1 MTTALYR
8 RYRPESFAELI
19 GQSQVTDPLIS
30 ALKADRVNHAYLFS
44 GPRGCGKTTS
54 ARILA
59 RCLNCAEGPTDT
71 PCGKCPSCIELAR
84 GGSGSLDVVEIDAA
98 SHNGVDD
105 ARDLRERA
113 IFAPARDRYKI
124 FILDEAHM
132 VTPQGFNA
140 LLKIVEEPPAHV
152 KFIFATTEP
161 EKVIGTIRSRT
172 HHYPFRLVPPG
183 ELLEYLTQV
192 LASEGYSAQDGV
204 MPMVVRASGGSVRDA
219 LSLLDQLIAGTDG
232 KEIDYVRATNLLG
245 FTHDEL
251 MSEVIESFAEL
262 DAAKAFQAVD
272 RVIQSGQ
279 DARRFLEDL
288 LERVRDLMLIAS
300 LGNDAKAILRG
311 MGPEQF
317 DLLSIQ
323 ASRFGLGQLTQT
335 AEATSK
341 ALAETSAASNPR
353 LQLELLCA
361 RVLAPTSQA
370 NIAVARTEPATPIK
384 PPAAKAAPAAEK
396 PVAKEPEIVAAP
408 KVEQVVEDKTEAIE
422 VQPAAAKVDPTT
434 NSFKA
439 NWQNIL
445 DVLSKKSRSAWA
457 VAFTTKVLDY
467 EGDVL
472 TLLFQS
478 QKDVDAF
485 KNSNG
490 ASEVLRT
497 VIREMFGV
505 TVKYRAKIAEA
516 PEVKI
521 TAPVIEPTEPEE
533 FTSEE
538 ELEAAEVVEA
548 PAPTVAEPEAEERAG
563 EFMLREVLGAEPIKG
578 DD

>member
-8 RYRPESFAELI
+8 RYRPESFGELI

-219 LSLLDQLIAGTDG
+219 LSLLDQLIAGTEG

-272 RVIQSGQ
+272 KVIQSGQ

-341 ALAETSAASNPR
+341 ALSETSAASNPR

-370 NIAVARTEPATPIK
+370 SIAVARTEPAAPIK
-384 PPAAKAAPAAEK
+384 PAAEKAVPAAEK
-396 PVAKEPEIVAAP
+396 PVAKQPEAVAKP
-408 KVEQVVEDKTEAIE
+408 KAAAVVEDKTEAIE
-422 VQPAAAKVDPTT
+422 VQPAKAIVDPTT

-538 ELEAAEVVEA
+538 ELEEAEVAEA
-548 PAPTVAEPEAEERAG
+548 PAPVVAEPEDQERAG